1 MKRGSNAKKKK
12 KEFSRFKKT
21 ATQLA
26 KKAAAIERERGK
38 LGTALAKW
46 ARTNKIAGR
55 TYESKHK
62 IGRVG
67 GGKPCKPI
75 IDHPTGPYVC
85 VLISS
90 SPGKCVY
97 RCYRI

>member
-1 MKRGSNAKKKK
+1 MKRVTDQSKKK

-21 ATQLA
+21 AIELA
-26 KKAAAIERERGK
+26 RKAAAIDRDRGK
-38 LGTALAKW
+38 LDAAMKKW
-46 ARTNKIAGR
+46 ARTNKVAIRSYEAKGKPGR
-55 TYESKHK
+55 
-62 IGRVG
+62 G
-67 GGKPCKPI
+67 GGEPCKPI

-85 VLISS
+85 QLISS